1 MIKYLVGLSLL
12 AVLGAC
18 NTPSTSEIGELRE
31 EVAALKTAL
40 KEAQEEAYHPELSAH
55 MLGIQAHHEKLY
67 YAGEARNWE
76 LAHYNIH
83 EIEEWVEEIGELFPM
98 HNEVDIKSLS
108 ETMLDSGIEAVETSI
123 AKKDLEAFK
132 TGFKL
137 LSSNCNA
144 CHIAA
149 GYPEI
154 RVLTPS
160 GPGYTNQDFSAA
172 E

>member
-1 MIKYLVGLSLL
+1 MIKHLVGLSSL
-12 AVLGAC
+12 AVLMSC
-18 NTPSTSEIGELRE
+18 NTPSSDEVSDLRE
-31 EVAALKTAL
+31 EVAGLRKALNEA
-40 KEAQEEAYHPELSAH
+40 KEAAYHPELSAH

-67 YAGEARNWE
+67 YAGAAQNWE

-83 EIEEWVEEIGELFPM
+83 EIEEWVEEIGELFPT
-98 HNEVDIKSLS
+98 HNEVDIKTLS
-108 ETMLDSGIEAVETSI
+108 ETMLKSGIEALETSI
-123 AKKDLEAFK
+123 ANKDLAAFK

-154 RVLTPS
+154 RVMTPA
-160 GPGYTNQDFSAA
+160 GPGFTNQDFSVA